1 MAPASV
7 AAMFSVVSP
16 GSGPWSARLRRRLA
30 LLAAT
35 VALVA
40 AACGPDGEGDEDTAE
55 EVAEEAV
62 PVEETVPVEEQATT
76 ITAAPAEQDI
86 DADAAEE
93 PVDDP
98 AGNADDRPLDERFDL
113 SGVPEVTVLE
123 PGAEPRVELRLE
135 IPDGLSEVM
144 VATQGQSIVQVFDG
158 ESGPDLG
165 ATVTEITTDLTAE
178 EVDDLLEIAS
188 IVSDAVVVDAPD
200 AQARTLTEA
209 GLASV
214 VGVETITV
222 LDERGRALDIE
233 VLNLDALDPALAA
246 EIEQTGTSDQL
257 QVPLPE
263 EAVGVGATWEV
274 VQQIPAAGLELE
286 QVLVYELVAVDL
298 PIIELKVTGTQSV
311 PAGAVLEAQGTE
323 ATVVSWQLDI
333 DGTMTQDLSTMVPT
347 SSVDVFGTQVFDFD
361 GLELEQTIETSS
373 SIAPG

>member
-1 MAPASV
+1 
-7 AAMFSVVSP
+7 MFSVVSP

-30 LLAAT
+30 ILVG
-35 VALVA
+35 VALVV
-40 AACGPDGEGDEDTAE
+40 AACGPDGEDDEDTAE

-62 PVEETVPVEEQATT
+62 QVEEPTTT
-76 ITAAPAEQDI
+76 ITAAPAEQ

-98 AGNADDRPLDERFDL
+98 ADGDSSGQADDRPLDERFDL
-113 SGVPEVTVLE
+113 SGVPEVTVLD

-347 SSVDVFGTQVFDFD
+347 SSVDVIGTQVFDFD